1 MFFTREDILKI
12 QNALLQLSVKDSELP
27 NAEPVTYN
35 DTLSIVQEGKNKQIR
50 IKDFFNQISLWK
62 KEDFINITDEYDKYN
77 ISLLEAINLVPTLQ
91 RKNGLVITFQDVE
104 GNWRIYQFRGNITEF
119 FEENKWF
126 DLYDYRNYIVQSIV
140 PDEEDLTASTPDE
153 NGNSLV
159 YLKDRVYDPISFSG
173 KGYKILRKNIQ
184 SINIV
189 STKITI
195 TEVPSSDGI
204 LSFTINSKETQVAV
218 STTTDNTTELV
229 AQKVA
234 TALQD
239 SMTEYNVS
247 IDASLIILTRKSS
260 DSVTPSVFSA
270 STTGV
275 VCTIT
280 DSTKRESR
288 NILMSNMINQPN
300 TIYEIR
306 YNFDL
311 DDKIITIPNNCVLYF
326 TSGKFYNGSI
336 SMDNTIVSTLYEDVL
351 SEVNISGSYYNIQKY
366 IEDTKSLF
374 QANLDKLNDT
384 VYPIT
389 LGFNVSPN
397 IEAMNTSINY
407 SIVSDGKPLI
417 PDIMKISKQV
427 NDNTA
432 IVLLD
437 ISASSGNLTTNI
449 EGSREIFKFEVTK
462 TGRTGKSISTTRY
475 LCYYGVNSEATMT
488 DKILNTLNKVSTTGV
503 SFNPNITTNDN
514 DYIWLVVPS
523 YISINRVTS
532 AGFDV
537 TLTAPQTIT
546 NNLGSFKAY
555 RTANPLTIATWNLV
569 IS

>member
-12 QNALLQLSVKDSELP
+12 QNALLQLGVKDSELP
-27 NAEPVTYN
+27 NAEPVNYN
-35 DTLSIVQEGKNKQIR
+35 DILSIVQDGKNKHIG

-62 KEDFINITDEYDKYN
+62 KEDFINITDKYDTYN
-77 ISLLEAINLVPTLQ
+77 ISLLEAINLVPILQ

-104 GNWRIYQFRGNITEF
+104 GNWRIYQFRGDITEF

-195 TEVPSSDGI
+195 TEVPSSDGT

-218 STTTDNTTELV
+218 SETTDNTTELV

-247 IDASLIILTRKSS
+247 IDASLITLTRKSS

-280 DSTKRESR
+280 DSTKREFR

-311 DDKIITIPNNCVLYF
+311 DGKTITIPNNCVLYF

-374 QANLDKLNDT
+374 QVSIDKLNDT

-407 SIVSDGKPLI
+407 SVISDGKPLV
-417 PDIMKISKQV
+417 PDVMKISKQV
-427 NDNTA
+427 NNNTA

-437 ISASSGNLTTNI
+437 TPDSSGNLTTNI
-449 EGSREIFKFEVTK
+449 EGAREIFKFAVEK
-462 TGRTGKSISTTRY
+462 KGRTSKSTLITRY
-475 LCYYGVNSEATMT
+475 LCYYGSLPSSTIYPGFFNSLTM
-488 DKILNTLNKVSTTGV
+488 VSTGNV
-503 SFNPNITTNDN
+503 YFNPTITNKDGEHLF
-514 DYIWLVVPS
+514 LVVPN
-523 YISINRVTS
+523 YLNIKRVTS
-532 AGFDV
+532 AGFNV
-537 TLTAPQTIT
+537 TMADPVMIANQ
-546 NNLGSFKAY
+546 LGTFKVY
-555 RTANPLTIATWNLV
+555 ITANSLTPATWNLV